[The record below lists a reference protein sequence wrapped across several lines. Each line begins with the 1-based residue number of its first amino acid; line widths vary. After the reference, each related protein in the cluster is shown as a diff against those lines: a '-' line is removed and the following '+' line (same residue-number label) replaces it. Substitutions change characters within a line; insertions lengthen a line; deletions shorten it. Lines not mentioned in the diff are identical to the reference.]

1 MMDNNF
7 KYSINISPNGVE
19 KVSQVPAI
27 INKIS
32 DAVGQVNR
40 SIDPL
45 DKIIQILSNIERI
58 LMAVGRVGVESF
70 NKLDEISIKTEKNF
84 KDSAEKADK
93 LEKEITDI
101 GTASKKAGADVKS
114 GLLDNL
120 AKFGLAF
127 QGIKSAV
134 QTVVGLIAPAFQEGM
149 SRETAAVN
157 FATLLRDDKDTKET
171 AAQKGKQFAE
181 DLRKSTAAALYGTST
196 INDAAKN
203 MLSFGIDGAKTQTVL
218 AQIGD
223 IAAGDAQ
230 KFGSLSLAFA
240 QISSAGKLQG
250 QDLMQLINA
259 GFNPLAEISKK
270 TGKSI
275 GELKEDM
282 AKGAISAQMVEE
294 AFASA
299 TGEGGRFNG
308 MLDDIKNNTMQGK
321 MATLRGTID
330 DLKAKLFEL
339 ALPIAEKILPILTD
353 SLIPAVQKVFEF
365 LSPIFDLIAGNIDT
379 IGVFAGVVMSVVGA
393 MRMWTAVQ
401 SVLNVLMSANPIGLI
416 IVAVTA
422 LAAWIYKVI
431 DAYNRWGAAVTW
443 IMGPLGTLINMVMSI
458 KRYWDDIV
466 NAFSSD
472 GIIAGLKRIGA
483 CLLDTMLYPL
493 QQILGWVADITG
505 WEWAKDAQDAV
516 NFFRDA
522 MDAIDP
528 GEENKSPVAEGAT
541 VVDGPFSVQNSLEDA
556 VNGSGG
562 DGGGDPLATVTN
574 QGAEAVA
581 SGGTRNTQ
589 ITINL
594 GNMVDTVNFNG
605 STSDNAQET
614 VDTFTNLLLRAL
626 YSAQTAV

>member
-1 MMDNNF
+1 MSDIV
-7 KYSINISPNGVE
+7 KHTIDVTPIGLD
-19 KVSQVPAI
+19 KLSQVPAI
-27 INKIS
+27 VNKVS
-32 DAVGQVNR
+32 DAVSKVKPPL
-40 SIDPL
+40 DPL
-45 DKIIQILSNIERI
+45 NKIVQILSNIEKI
-58 LMAVGRVGVESF
+58 LMAIGRVGVESF

-294 AFASA
+294 ALASA

-321 MATLRGTID
+321 MATFRGTID

-353 SLIPAVQKVFEF
+353 SLIPAVQKVFEYIA
-365 LSPIFDLIAGNIDT
+365 PVFDLIADNLDT

-416 IVAVTA
+416 IVAVAA

-431 DAYNRWGAAVTW
+431 NAYNRWGAAVTW
-443 IMGPLGTLINMVMSI
+443 IMGPLGIIINLVMTI

-466 NAFSSD
+466 NAFKSE
-472 GIIAGLKRIGA
+472 GIVAGFKRIGA
-483 CLLDTMLYPL
+483 CLFDLVLYPL
-493 QQILGWVADITG
+493 QQILGWVGEITG
-505 WEWAKDAQDAV
+505 WEWAKNAQDAV
-516 NFFRDA
+516 NFIRKG

-541 VVDGPFSVQNSLEDA
+541 VIDPGDIQKTLENA
-556 VNGSGG
+556 VKPGSGG
-562 DGGGDPLATVTN
+562 GGGSDPLATVTT
-574 QGAEAVA
+574 QGAETVA

-605 STSDNAQET
+605 TTSDNAQET
-614 VDTFTNLLLRAL
+614 VDTFTTLLLRAL